1 MVNELKK
8 NYSFGEENR
17 TYQKGRP
24 HYELALELMKGINT
38 SGSVLDL
45 GCGLGEFTDILSEE
59 NFQVKCADG
68 TLKLVEQV
76 KQRGYETYLVNF
88 EEDSLP
94 FDDNE
99 FELVVSLDVI
109 EHLWSTDHYL
119 KEINRVLKPGCQV
132 IITTLN
138 YNAWNYRKKHL
149 SGNFEDFTYNSRH
162 RKFFTYKS
170 LREEMERYFEV
181 QSSLGLLHFPVR
193 TGIKFT
199 SRFQNLLSVNIGI
212 LGKSRK

>member
-1 MVNELKK
+1 MVDELKNK
-8 NYSFGEENR
+8 YSFGEETR

-24 HYELALELMKGINT
+24 QYELALKLLEDFKT

-45 GCGLGEFTDILSEE
+45 GCGQGEFSDTLHDL

-68 TLKLVEQV
+68 TPKLVEQV
-76 KQRGYETYLVNF
+76 KQRGYETYLVDF
-88 EEDSLP
+88 EDEYLP

-109 EHLWSTDHYL
+109 EHLWNTDHYL
-119 KEINRVLKPGCQV
+119 KEICRVLKPNGHI

-138 YNAWNYRKKHL
+138 YNSWNYRKKHL
-149 SGNFEDFTYNSRH
+149 FGNFEDFTYQSRH
-162 RKFFTYKS
+162 KKFFTYKS
-170 LREEMERYFEV
+170 FREETQKYFDV
-181 QSSLGLLHFPVR
+181 KSSVGLIYFPVQ
-193 TGIKFT
+193 TGLKFT
-199 SRFQNLLSVNIGI
+199 SKFQNFLSVNIGI